1 MSLAR
6 AKVALQG
13 PADTKGVVIG
23 PAQVLRIGG
32 VVSGIVLVAFGI
44 AVIVLAVW
52 GHNQVTTEL
61 KRQQITG
68 TPDMNPTAI
77 KEAAEKAGLQ
87 DVTLPTCDVA
97 GEKIDTGSE
106 ARCFGQYMNVHALEA
121 TGGYVYSQ
129 MGRFAAK
136 PDAPKSEL
144 AAGGGTD
151 NPEFAEIDSTT
162 NQPVANGA
170 RNIWVTETALAT
182 ALNVSYM
189 ASALSLFSL
198 VVGIALLLAGIGF
211 IVLALG
217 ALSKG
222 SEKQAGEQQP
232 APAS

>member
-44 AVIVLAVW
+44 VVIVLAVW

-97 GEKIDTGSE
+97 GERST
-106 ARCFGQYMNVHALEA
+106 
-121 TGGYVYSQ
+121 
-129 MGRFAAK
+129 
-136 PDAPKSEL
+136 PAPRR
-144 AAGGGTD
+144 G
-151 NPEFAEIDSTT
+151 
-162 NQPVANGA
+162 
-170 RNIWVTETALAT
+170 
-182 ALNVSYM
+182 
-189 ASALSLFSL
+189 ASAST
-198 VVGIALLLAGIGF
+198 
-211 IVLALG
+211 
-217 ALSKG
+217 
-222 SEKQAGEQQP
+222 
-232 APAS
+232 